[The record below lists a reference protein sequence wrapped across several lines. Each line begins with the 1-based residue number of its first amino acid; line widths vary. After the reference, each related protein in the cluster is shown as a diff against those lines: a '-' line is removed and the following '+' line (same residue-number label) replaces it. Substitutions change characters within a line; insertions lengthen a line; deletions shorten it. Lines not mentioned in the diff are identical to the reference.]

1 MKKWKSG
8 IVGGVAGLLTISG
21 AFASVPKH
29 VTNDTALYQNLSEIR
44 AQRQKE
50 LNFDRDIAQLAS
62 SESRYREKLPVSSNA
77 RVSSPMKRISA
88 QKYQYSKKRPTRA
101 QQ

>member
-8 IVGGVAGLLTISG
+8 IVSGAVGLVTLVSG

-29 VTNDTALYQNLSEIR
+29 VTNDAALYQNLSEIR

-62 SESRYREKLPVSSNA
+62 MEPHYREKLPVASHQ
-77 RVSSPMKRISA
+77 RVSTPLYRSSTTLKMLISVEIRV
-88 QKYQYSKKRPTRA
+88 K
-101 QQ
+101 